1 MSNTSYLDPEYLQK
15 ELAKLGIYV
24 KNDPLASP
32 SISAPSYSSKYTLN
46 TNPLPASRTGTT
58 PPPVFQY
65 VYKPGASNAPPGAYT
80 DTATGTPSV
89 APYLTIG
96 GITSD
101 PIKNYMATGNIPV
114 LPDNSGRGHDITPGT
129 TVQQDP
135 SASGAYIPGTG
146 GFVNSD
152 NKDTT
157 GNSTTGNTTSTES
170 LPDNSG
176 SGNKE
181 TNGTGTTGN
190 TTSSESLPDN
200 SGLNYAGTDFLEWF
214 KANYGKDYNGEASLS
229 FQDNMNY
236 YDFLLGLQLFDAY
249 KRQSD
254 LDTYYDDQKSRLE
267 SLYGEEGSVKNR
279 NDENYS
285 NALEYQKK
293 LYDSAVS
300 TLERGY
306 GSSASALDRD
316 RSVARQNA
324 SVMLDKMNKYLP
336 TQVKASGLSGQGV
349 SESTLLSGFAGYNSR
364 MGEIDQNY
372 ADNYTSLKNN
382 YLSSRSGLD
391 NQNASALSEYLR
403 DYNKAE
409 DQRVNALDSGIT
421 ELDKYRLLNT
431 PDTSSALSDILSQKY
446 SESDVSS
453 SNIASQVITNLST
466 LYEGMLGADGM
477 ISQTDFDK
485 LQDYVDSSRSDL
497 GSYAAILDS
506 VLSSYRYYVRSDEDQ
521 TKLDDETARLEKAG
535 FKVMDGYRISGDFKT
550 GDNKN
555 FVITD
560 GADNSYNVQ
569 VGSEVTDSTILSE
582 ASGRAN
588 GTVFTYGGNIYVYY
602 GGKVYSVEGR
612 TTSNKDYQKLYSAL
626 FS

>member
-24 KNDPLASP
+24 KNDSLASP

-65 VYKPGASNAPPGAYT
+65 VYKPGASAAPTGAFT
-80 DTATGTPSV
+80 DTGTGTSSV

-114 LPDNSGRGHDITPGT
+114 LPDNSERGHDITPGT
-129 TVQQDP
+129 IAQQDP

-146 GFVNSD
+146 GFVNSG

-157 GNSTTGNTTSTES
+157 GTSTTGSTTTSES
-170 LPDNSG
+170 LPNNSE

-181 TNGTGTTGN
+181 TNGTGTTGS

-300 TLERGY
+300 SLERGY
-306 GSSASALDRD
+306 GASASALDRD

-466 LYEGMLGADGM
+466 LYEGMIGSDGK
-477 ISQTDFDK
+477 ISKTDFEK
-485 LQDYVDSSRSDL
+485 LQGYVDSTRSDL

-602 GGKVYSVEGR
+602 GGNVYSVEGR

>member
-65 VYKPGASNAPPGAYT
+65 VYKPGASAAPTGAYP

-114 LPDNSGRGHDITPGT
+114 LPDNSGRGHDIPPGT

-157 GNSTTGNTTSTES
+157 GTSTTGNTTSSES

-181 TNGTGTTGN
+181 TNGTGTTGS

-300 TLERGY
+300 SLERGY
-306 GSSASALDRD
+306 GASASALDRD

-336 TQVKASGLSGQGV
+336 NQVKASGLSGQGV

-364 MGEIDQNY
+364 MGEIDQSY

-403 DYNKAE
+403 DYNQAE

-466 LYEGMLGADGM
+466 LYEGMIGSDGK
-477 ISQTDFDK
+477 ISETDFKK
-485 LQDYVDSSRSDL
+485 LQEYVDSTRSDL

-506 VLSSYRYYVRSDEDQ
+506 VLSSYRYYVRSAEDQ
-521 TKLDDETARLEKAG
+521 TKLDDETTRLEKAG
-535 FKVMDGYRISGDFKT
+535 FNVMDGYQISGDFKT

-560 GADNSYNVQ
+560 GVGNPYNVQ
-569 VGSEVTDSTILSE
+569 VGSVVTDSTILSE

-602 GGKVYSVEGR
+602 GGNVYSVEGR